1 MSITDIFIL
10 IFVLVLILLITE
22 RYHRS
27 VAALI
32 GALLTILFGVEYGLF
47 HLPNILDELIDLIDV
62 NTILLAVGVMILAET
77 IARTGFF
84 EFVGLWLSKLVGGSF
99 RRISIILIVLT
110 VFITA
115 FVTTITAMVIMGAL
129 TISLARRFKA
139 DPSKTIIY
147 EAVMTNVGGLT
158 LMISSIPN
166 LIVAAHLNLGFIE
179 FTRVSLPLTLL
190 LTLASL
196 PYIYLTIGG
205 GGEPVKTL
213 ETDPWTVIEDK
224 QMFYRAM
231 MVFISAIILFVLRDF
246 IGVPL
251 GLIAIGCAIAMLAL
265 GTREPE
271 SVFSSID
278 WGTIFF
284 LTAFY
289 VIVGGLEKSG
299 VLKLLA
305 SGVSALSTLNAAI
318 FPAVNMWICAA
329 TSSIV
334 DNIPVTLI
342 LIPVMDYVS
351 KLVNIPL
358 RTLGWSMIFGANLGG
373 SITPIGSPASIIAIG
388 ILRREGKP
396 VGWGEWLKKCLPL
409 VSIQLLLASYYILF
423 VLGA

>member
-1 MSITDIFIL
+1 MSITDIFVL

-84 EFVGLWLSKLVGGSF
+84 EFVGLWLSKFVGGSF
-99 RRISIILIVLT
+99 RRVSIILIILT

-139 DPSKTIIY
+139 DPSRTIIY
-147 EAVMTNVGGLT
+147 EAIMTNVGGLT

-179 FTRVSLPLTLL
+179 FMRVSLPLTLL

-196 PYIYLTIGG
+196 PYIYPTIGSL
-205 GGEPVKTL
+205 GEPVKIL

-224 QMFYRAM
+224 QMFYL
-231 MVFISAIILFVLRDF
+231 S
-246 IGVPL
+246 
-251 GLIAIGCAIAMLAL
+251 LIHI
-265 GTREPE
+265 
-271 SVFSSID
+271 
-278 WGTIFF
+278 
-284 LTAFY
+284 
-289 VIVGGLEKSG
+289 
-299 VLKLLA
+299 
-305 SGVSALSTLNAAI
+305 
-318 FPAVNMWICAA
+318 
-329 TSSIV
+329 
-334 DNIPVTLI
+334 
-342 LIPVMDYVS
+342 
-351 KLVNIPL
+351 
-358 RTLGWSMIFGANLGG
+358 
-373 SITPIGSPASIIAIG
+373 
-388 ILRREGKP
+388 
-396 VGWGEWLKKCLPL
+396 
-409 VSIQLLLASYYILF
+409 
-423 VLGA
+423 